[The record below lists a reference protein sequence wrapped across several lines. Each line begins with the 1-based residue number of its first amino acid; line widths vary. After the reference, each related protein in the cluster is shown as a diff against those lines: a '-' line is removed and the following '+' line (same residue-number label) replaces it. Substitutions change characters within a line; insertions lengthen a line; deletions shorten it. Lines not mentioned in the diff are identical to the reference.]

1 MKISI
6 EQILTREL
14 VGKEVL
20 IHKYGTEAWGFYYS
34 CTRIEE
40 EPYLGCDYA
49 KILACSLSTDKNE
62 SITIMIDIVPTE
74 TIDTRWVR
82 VSVTDSMEFREKD

>member
-6 EQILTREL
+6 EQILTKEL
-14 VGKEVL
+14 VSKEVL

-49 KILACSLSTDKNE
+49 KILACSLSMDKNE
-62 SITIMIDIVPTE
+62 SITIMIDIVPTK

-82 VSVTDSMEFREKD
+82 VSVTDSMKFREKD

>member
-1 MKISI
+1 MKTSI
-6 EQILTREL
+6 KQILTREL

-20 IHKYGTEAWGFYYS
+20 IHKYGTEAWGFSYS

-49 KILACSLSTDKNE
+49 KILACELDFDLIQ
-62 SITIMIDIVPTE
+62 SITIMIDVIPTE
-74 TIDTRWVR
+74 TIDTRWVEVR
-82 VSVTDSMEFREKD
+82 VDSILELRES